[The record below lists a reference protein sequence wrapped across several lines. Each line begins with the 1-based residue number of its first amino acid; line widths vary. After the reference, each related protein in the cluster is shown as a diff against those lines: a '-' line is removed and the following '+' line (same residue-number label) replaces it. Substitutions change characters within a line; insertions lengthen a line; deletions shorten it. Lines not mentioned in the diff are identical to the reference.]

1 MAKTVLLLLKNRL
14 YMVLMSTF
22 FKKSRKD
29 GKPRGAGKIVLIGLL
44 AVYLVACFFFLM
56 GVMFATLAPDLIA
69 NGLSWLYFALAGIA
83 AVLLSL
89 FGSVFAAQSYIFDA
103 KDNELLLSMP
113 IKPGAIL
120 LSRLLMVLVLSYI
133 YEMIVLIPAGIV
145 YAMFAPFTPLM
156 LTFFI
161 LGALVLPLLSVAVT
175 CVLGWLIGLLT
186 AKARRKNIITTVF
199 MFVFIFAYIYF
210 FMNLQN
216 YLMSLIANSEGLAQ
230 SIRSYLAPFY
240 NFGMAVGGG
249 NVADFL
255 LMLLWCMIPVA
266 LVYIIMSR
274 SFARIITTNKGQV
287 KIKYKEKAA
296 KQKSPRMA
304 LLKKE
309 ISYFLN
315 LPAYIFNCGIGAVF
329 NILVGVFVIFSAKDL
344 LFTLDEIMPGF
355 SASAPL
361 IMAAAIA
368 LLSSFND
375 VSAPSIS
382 LEGKTM
388 WIIKSTPVKVFD
400 VFFAKSLTN
409 LAVSLPGIVFTA
421 AVCWFVIPMNLF
433 EGVMLVVLPALVCTF
448 TGMLGLG
455 VNLLCPRFDWVNEIS
470 VIKQSASVIIS
481 VMASMVFSAI
491 PFGIAL
497 PLAMMSP
504 IPGWAVMIL
513 CTLYFILLNVLC
525 FLFLRFKG
533 RSIYEAFDV

>member
-14 YMVLMSTF
+14 YMVFMSAF

-44 AVYLVACFFFLM
+44 AVYLIACFLFLM
-56 GVMFATLAPDLIA
+56 GVMFAAVAPDLIA

-89 FGSVFAAQSYIFDA
+89 FGSVFAAQSYIFAA

-113 IKPGAIL
+113 VKPGAIL

-133 YEMIVLIPAGIV
+133 YELIVLIPAGIV
-145 YAMFAPFTPLM
+145 YAIFAPFTPLM

-186 AKARRKNIITTVF
+186 AKARRKNMITTVF
-199 MFVFIFAYIYF
+199 MFIFIFAYIYF

-230 SIRSYLAPFY
+230 SVRSYLAPFY

-249 NVADFL
+249 NVVDFL
-255 LMLLWCMIPVA
+255 LMLLWCIIPVA
-266 LVYIIMSR
+266 LVYLIMSR
-274 SFARIITTNKGQV
+274 SFARIITTNRGQV
-287 KIKYKEKAA
+287 KIKYKEKAV
-296 KQKSPRMA
+296 KQKSPRTA

-315 LPAYIFNCGIGAVF
+315 LPAYIFNCGIGVVF
-329 NILVGVFVIFSAKDL
+329 NVLIGVFLIFSAKDM

-355 SASAPL
+355 SAAAPL
-361 IMAAAIA
+361 IMAAAIG

-400 VFFAKSLTN
+400 VLFAKSMTN

-421 AVCWFVIPMNLF
+421 VVCWFVIPMNLF
-433 EGVMLVVLPALVCTF
+433 EGIMLIVLPAFVCTF

-481 VMASMVFSAI
+481 VMASMVFTAV

-497 PLAMMSP
+497 PLAMISP

-513 CTLYFILLNVLC
+513 CLLYFVLLNVLC

-533 RSIYEAFDV
+533 RKLYESFDV